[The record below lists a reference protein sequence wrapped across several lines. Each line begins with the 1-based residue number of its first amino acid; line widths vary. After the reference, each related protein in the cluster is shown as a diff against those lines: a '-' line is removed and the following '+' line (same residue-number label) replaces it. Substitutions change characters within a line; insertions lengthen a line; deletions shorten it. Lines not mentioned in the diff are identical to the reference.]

1 MPLHPQ
7 VEEYLRRLS
16 ATGFPALH
24 TFTPEQARAGMRRLA
39 AATGTAVEP
48 VAAVTDRT
56 VPTRAGDVPV
66 RVYRPEGTGALPVV
80 VFFHGGGFALG
91 GIDTH
96 DGLARAIANASGGIV
111 VSVDYPLAPEHRY
124 PAAPDA
130 AFDATAWVARHAA
143 DFGGDPSRV
152 AVAGD
157 SAGGNLAAVV
167 ALRARDEGGPDL
179 AFQLLI
185 YPDLDFRRENR
196 SITELAGRYG
206 NISRETQFWFMDLYL
221 ADESQRRDPRVSPLL
236 EDDLTGLPP
245 ALVVTA
251 EYDAL
256 RDEGEQYGAR
266 LRAAGVA
273 ATTSR
278 YDGMIH
284 EFCRHPFDS
293 ARDAVEEAGAALRA
307 AFHAQ
312 VGAP

>member
-1 MPLHPQ
+1 
-7 VEEYLRRLS
+7 
-16 ATGFPALH
+16 
-24 TFTPEQARAGMRRLA
+24 
-39 AATGTAVEP
+39 
-48 VAAVTDRT
+48 
-56 VPTRAGDVPV
+56 
-66 RVYRPEGTGALPVV
+66 
-80 VFFHGGGFALG
+80 
-91 GIDTH
+91 
-96 DGLARAIANASGGIV
+96 

-130 AFDATAWVARHAA
+130 ALDATAWVARHAA
-143 DFGGDPSRV
+143 EFGGDPSRV

-206 NISRETQFWFMDLYL
+206 NISRDTQFWFMDLYL
-221 ADESQRRDPRVSPLL
+221 ADESQRLDPRVSPLL

-266 LRAAGVA
+266 LRAAGVE
-273 ATTSR
+273 ATVSR

-293 ARDAVEEAGAALRA
+293 SREAVEEAGAALRA